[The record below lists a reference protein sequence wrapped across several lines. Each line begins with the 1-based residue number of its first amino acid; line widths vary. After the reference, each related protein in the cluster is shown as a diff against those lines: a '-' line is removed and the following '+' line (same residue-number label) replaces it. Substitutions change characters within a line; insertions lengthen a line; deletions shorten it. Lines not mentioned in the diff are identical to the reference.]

1 VAGFTQWLADTSGSA
16 DVATFAQYGVL
27 GIVASLLVWFA
38 KNAHQRERDRADR
51 LEEENRKLN
60 ALILD
65 RVIPALTSA
74 AQAAKESTELL
85 TAVQRE
91 KAYMQQER
99 RRHEE
104 N

>member
-1 VAGFTQWLADTSGSA
+1 VAGFVQWLADSA
-16 DVATFAQYGVL
+16 GTANVATFAQYGVL

-74 AQAAKESTELL
+74 TQAAKESTDLL
-85 TAVQRE
+85 HDLQRE
-91 KAYMQQER
+91 QAYAQQER
-99 RRHEE
+99 RRSEGK
-104 N
+104 